1 MKNSDL
7 SNAIGN
13 VNLKYIEEM
22 ENYTSK
28 RMTLTKIISLA
39 ACIAILVTAIPA
51 ALILNREDGKTDAPV
66 VTTPFNGEN
75 NDSDSPIN
83 TDAMKVIYCDADMLA
98 VEDEIR
104 KNVLN
109 EKTVDLKVFEKYIE
123 NVYDEYQYVENAEN
137 IPKTLSINVG
147 TEEIKCTLDYVYN
160 TRDMLSEDETIKSR
174 AKIARYKVNKE
185 CFPDY
190 FRDGDGWLLYRVDT
204 KEIVQISIPS
214 AAGTNS
220 GPLTREE
227 IRSLADR
234 DIKILFGEDILS
246 RYTCSEEYI
255 SSTGV
260 RKVIYTVKIGD
271 FSTKERI
278 SLHYNGNGKF
288 LTLLTNNLGLYD
300 GVLSALSEK
309 NVLLAESEAL
319 NIIDGKLV
327 ENKYI
332 AMSKNGEPCI
342 FYNCK
347 SLVNGEMKYYKIG
360 YRIK

>member
-123 NVYDEYQYVENAEN
+123 NVQKAMYV
-137 IPKTLSINVG
+137 IG
-147 TEEIKCTLDYVYN
+147 Q
-160 TRDMLSEDETIKSR
+160 
-174 AKIARYKVNKE
+174 
-185 CFPDY
+185 F
-190 FRDGDGWLLYRVDT
+190 GQLLQ
-204 KEIVQISIPS
+204 K
-214 AAGTNS
+214 
-220 GPLTREE
+220 
-227 IRSLADR
+227 
-234 DIKILFGEDILS
+234 
-246 RYTCSEEYI
+246 
-255 SSTGV
+255 
-260 RKVIYTVKIGD
+260 
-271 FSTKERI
+271 
-278 SLHYNGNGKF
+278 
-288 LTLLTNNLGLYD
+288 
-300 GVLSALSEK
+300 
-309 NVLLAESEAL
+309 L
-319 NIIDGKLV
+319 N
-327 ENKYI
+327 
-332 AMSKNGEPCI
+332 
-342 FYNCK
+342 
-347 SLVNGEMKYYKIG
+347 
-360 YRIK
+360 